1 LNGDTV
7 TGVTLTSAGIAA
19 EAPVESSPY
28 DIVPSAAVGTGLS
41 NYSITYVKG
50 SLTVGPASISLSLTS
65 SDSTSTQGR
74 SVTFT
79 ATVSDTGATGTV
91 TFQDGETVLGSSTLI
106 EGTATFTIS
115 TLSAGSHSITAVYS
129 GDATFADSASS
140 AIDLAID
147 PTMKAAGPNWALIG
161 GLLAAGALLGLFLLL
176 LIFRRKRKHP
186 PGENAISKE
195 TEVTVGDDTKTHG
208 DADSL
213 LTNPT
218 SSGSLAAADAITH
231 DIALVTIEEV
241 GTYGI
246 QLETELETSLTK
258 VQKSMEAAI
267 QAVCRTVETKD
278 PYVASHQKR
287 VSQLACA
294 IAEEMGLTRWQ
305 IDGIRVAGMLH
316 DIGKIT
322 VPTEILSKP
331 GKLSAIELTM
341 IKEHPKVAFD
351 ILKNI
356 EFDWPIAR
364 IVVQHHERMDGSG
377 YPYGI
382 QGKDILLEA
391 RILAVA
397 DVVEAMC
404 TNRPYRAAL
413 RIEEALAELERGY
426 DTLYDWQVVAA
437 CKKVINKTGFKL
449 ELSSSPS

>member
-1 LNGDTV
+1 LGDSLPAGNSQTLHVDFIPTDTAIYNNASADV
-7 TGVTLTSAGIAA
+7 TINVIKASVA
-19 EAPVESSPY
+19 
-28 DIVPSAAVGTGLS
+28 
-41 NYSITYVKG
+41 
-50 SLTVGPASISLSLTS
+50 LTVIS

-161 GLLAAGALLGLFLLL
+161 GLLATGALLGLFLLLLLLL

-218 SSGSLAAADAITH
+218 SSGSLAAADATTR

-426 DTLYDWQVVAA
+426 DTLYDWQVVVA
-437 CKKVINKTGFKL
+437 CKKVINKSGFKL